1 MRTKLFTSLSAVAI
15 LAGLGAATP
24 ATAVPVVGD
33 FTATIIEISGDET
46 VAAPE
51 FTDQAPVV
59 GRFGYDTALAT
70 DSNPDPDMG
79 EYNFTSSAFVSITV
93 NGATY
98 TTDPDLGTVTV
109 SLNRSL
115 DVGTQHFNITGGLVP
130 QEQLADA
137 TGDFPLV
144 IIIGF
149 GNSIAPFLPDD
160 ELPTEDFSLGAFM
173 DPNGRLGS
181 VNGGPTPYWVF
192 FQLRTLDISVVPE
205 PSALAL
211 LGLGLLGIRIA
222 RRHMS
227 SRAIG

>member
-1 MRTKLFTSLSAVAI
+1 MRTKLFTPLSAVTI

-24 ATAVPVVGD
+24 VAAVPVVGD

-46 VAAPE
+46 AAVPE

-79 EYNFTSSAFVSITV
+79 DYAFTSSAFVSITV

-115 DVGTQHFNITGGLVP
+115 TEGTQRFNITGGLVP
-130 QEQLADA
+130 QAQLADA

-149 GNSIAPFLPDD
+149 GNSITPFLPDD
-160 ELPTEDFSLGAFM
+160 ELPTEEFDLSVFM

-205 PSALAL
+205 PSTLAL
-211 LGLGLLGIRIA
+211 LGLGLLGIGVA
-222 RRHMS
+222 RRRMPG
-227 SRAIG
+227 ATAG